1 MYDESEKPRALVCT
15 EVSGG
20 NRKVIRTVKMPSL
33 IAWVASV
40 PLNEGEGG
48 GDLHYMSVCDYDLI
62 SRVALADV
70 SGHGSE
76 VDDVTQRLQNLMHK
90 HINAW
95 DQSDFMRGVNE
106 TFGQS
111 GDHKYATAIVLSFH
125 RVMGR
130 LAFSNAGHLPPL
142 WYHAAQRAWGWLEE
156 GTEAKKVSGLPVGL
170 IPGTEYSQ
178 TVVTLKPSDLLVLY
192 TDGITEAGNEAG
204 QELGREQLLE
214 WVRQAPVG
222 SPRALGGELLQRLE
236 LFRGKI
242 RKDDETLL
250 VVQREEESRLFMLG
264 EVANSYT
271 FGRLLRSK
279 KREPVK
285 NQQHGASTPSPQKS

>member
-1 MYDESEKPRALVCT
+1 MHDESEKPRALVCT
-15 EVSGG
+15 EVWDG

-40 PLNEGEGG
+40 PLNEGKGG
-48 GDLHYMSVCDYDLI
+48 GDLHCMSVCDYDLI

-76 VDDVTQRLQNLMHK
+76 VDGVTQTLHKLMHK
-90 HINAW
+90 NINTW
-95 DQSDFMRGVNE
+95 DQSDFMRGVNDA
-106 TFGQS
+106 FRQG
-111 GDHKYATAIVLSFH
+111 GNNKYATAIVLSFH
-125 RVMGR
+125 RVLGR

-142 WYHAAQRAWGWLEE
+142 WYHAARRAWGWLEE

-178 TVVTLKPSDLLVLY
+178 TVVSLKPSDLLVLY
-192 TDGITEAGNEAG
+192 TDGITEAGNETG
-204 QELGREQLLE
+204 HDLGREQLLE
-214 WVRQAPVG
+214 WARGAPVD
-222 SPRALGGELLQRLE
+222 SPKALGENLLQRLE

-242 RKDDETLL
+242 RSDDETL
-250 VVQREEESRLFMLG
+250 VVLQREEESRLLMLG

-279 KREPVK
+279 KRTTTK
-285 NQQHGASTPSPQKS
+285 NEQYGGSTPIPRNS

>member
-1 MYDESEKPRALVCT
+1 MYDELEKPHALVCT
-15 EVSGG
+15 EVWGG
-20 NRKVIRTVKMPSL
+20 NRKVIRTVKLPSL
-33 IAWVASV
+33 RAWVASV

-76 VDDVTQRLQNLMHK
+76 VDVVTQKLRDLMRK
-90 HINAW
+90 NINAW

-106 TFGQS
+106 TFWQT

-125 RVMGR
+125 RVMGQ
-130 LAFSNAGHLPPL
+130 LAFSNAAHPPPL
-142 WYHAAQRAWGWLEE
+142 WYHAAQSTWGWLEE

-178 TVVTLKPSDLLVLY
+178 TVVALKPSDLIVLY
-192 TDGITEAGNEAG
+192 TDGITEAGNETG

-214 WVRQAPVG
+214 WARRAPVD
-222 SPRALGGELLQRLE
+222 SPRALGENLLQRLE
-236 LFRGKI
+236 LFRGNI
-242 RKDDETLL
+242 RNDDETLL
-250 VVQREEESRLFMLG
+250 VLQREGESRLVMLG

-271 FGRLLRSK
+271 FGRLVRSR
-279 KREPVK
+279 KRKSAK
-285 NQQHGASTPSPQKS
+285 N